1 MEEQNL
7 QFIPLSNKP
16 FQGVLKPLVS
26 KEALAL
32 ADRHGFCLHSDVDS
46 PEIVLVSKKKDSL
59 GRHYKVVVG
68 SKLKYSEFVW
78 GMADPFY
85 YFYPENSLSDK
96 APYRYWE
103 KYLPVPEWVHEFKRL
118 VDNQPYSKV
127 VLDNL
132 NNY

>member
-1 MEEQNL
+1 MEEQDL

-16 FQGVLKPLVS
+16 FHGVLKPLVS
-26 KEALAL
+26 KEALDFA
-32 ADRHGFCLHSDVDS
+32 RKHGFCLHSDVDS
-46 PEIVLVSKKKDSL
+46 PSIVLVSMKKDSL
-59 GRHYKVVVG
+59 GRRYKVVVG
-68 SKLKYSEFVW
+68 NTLKYSEFVL

-85 YFYPENSLSDK
+85 SYYPENSLSDK

-103 KYLPVPEWVHEFKRL
+103 RYLPVPEWVYEFKSL

-132 NNY
+132 NYY